1 MFGRCRQATA
11 LVSSAI
17 KWGARCLSPI
27 HGTAIWK
34 FLSPMNTAVE
44 GIDCIYW
51 LKPASSVSSGRT
63 LLTSD
68 CAS

>member
-17 KWGARCLSPI
+17 KWGAKCLSPI

-34 FLSPMNTAVE
+34 FLSPMTRRSQGSTAST
-44 GIDCIYW
+44 G
-51 LKPASSVSSGRT
+51 
-63 LLTSD
+63 
-68 CAS
+68 